1 MESILGHLYMGNIH
15 PAERGYSCSP
25 EGKKRM
31 NEFLKK
37 QTAFR
42 AMLSPELLALS
53 DEVSDANYALIGEDY
68 KTSFID
74 GFRLGALT
82 MLEVLLGEEG
92 FCPWNK

>member
-1 MESILGHLYMGNIH
+1 MESILGQLYMGNIQ
-15 PAERGYSCSP
+15 PAERSYSR
-25 EGKKRM
+25 GRVRKKLAD
-31 NEFLKK
+31 EFLEK

-53 DEVSDANYALIGEDY
+53 EEVSDANYAVIGEDY

-82 MLEVLLGEEG
+82 MLEVLLGEDG
-92 FCPWNK
+92 FCPGE